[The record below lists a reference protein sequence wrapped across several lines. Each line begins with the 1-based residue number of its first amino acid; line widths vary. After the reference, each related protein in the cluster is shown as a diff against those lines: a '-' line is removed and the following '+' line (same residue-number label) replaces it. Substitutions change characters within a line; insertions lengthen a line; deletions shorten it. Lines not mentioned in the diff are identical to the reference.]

1 MIIIFLAIALIAALV
16 LLSSAY
22 QVGRNRG
29 FREGYAEGRDQERED
44 IIMDDEYACARL
56 MMTAEEVRKVANCNA
71 PADNET

>member
-1 MIIIFLAIALIAALV
+1 MGIIFLAIALIAALI
-16 LLSSAY
+16 LLSSIY

-29 FREGYAEGRDQERED
+29 FREGCAFGRDQERED

-56 MMTAEEVRKVANCNA
+56 MMTAEEARYAANCYA